1 CLVFF
6 AVISIGNTMTYK
18 SGFFS
23 GFMGQIFALCRA
35 KPKPWL
41 GVWAFKLK
49 WLFLP
54 KQKTIKHEK

>member
-1 CLVFF
+1 MCFF

-23 GFMGQIFALCRA
+23 GFMGQIFALLPREA
-35 KPKPWL
+35 KTMAWGL
-41 GVWAFKLK
+41 GVQTKMAI
-49 WLFLP
+49 LP